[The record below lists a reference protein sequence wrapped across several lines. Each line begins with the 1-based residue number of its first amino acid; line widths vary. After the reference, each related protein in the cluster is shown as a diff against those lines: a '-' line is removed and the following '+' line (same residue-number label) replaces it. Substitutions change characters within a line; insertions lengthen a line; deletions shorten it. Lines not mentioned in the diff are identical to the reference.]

1 MKKIII
7 LIIVSL
13 SANLFGQE
21 REATILFNDS
31 TSVKGFGEIKK
42 EKIYFR
48 VSLDDKITEWN
59 YDMAY
64 GLIFSGYGFSEKY
77 LYIKPDK
84 YSKKPIIM
92 EVLEEGNVNLYR
104 KSFITERTYKDPTK
118 SLTDINNRKTFVYDF
133 ESTYYVKRK
142 NESNAT
148 DLSFSF
154 KTNSV
159 KYFSDCKIL
168 VEKINKKEFK
178 KDNIIEI
185 VYYYNDYCDGEEEN

>member
-7 LIIVSL
+7 LIVITICTNV
-13 SANLFGQE
+13 FGQE

-48 VSLDDKITEWN
+48 VSLDAKIKEW
-59 YDMAY
+59 DFKMAS

-92 EVLEEGNVNLYR
+92 EVMEEGNVNLYK
-104 KSFITERTYKDPTK
+104 KSFITQKAYVDPTK
-118 SLTDINNRKTFVYDF
+118 SLTYFNYRKIYVYDF

-142 NESNAT
+142 NEENST

-154 KTNSV
+154 KINSV

-178 KDNIIEI
+178 KDNIVEI
-185 VYYYNDYCDGEEEN
+185 VYYYNDYCDEEEN

>member
-7 LIIVSL
+7 LIVITICTNV
-13 SANLFGQE
+13 FGQE

-48 VSLDDKITEWN
+48 VSLDAKIKEW
-59 YDMAY
+59 DFKMAS

-92 EVLEEGNVNLYR
+92 EVMEEGNVNLYK
-104 KSFITERTYKDPTK
+104 KSFITQKAYVDPTK
-118 SLTDINNRKTFVYDF
+118 SLTYFNYRKIYVYDF

-142 NESNAT
+142 NEENAT

-154 KTNSV
+154 KINSV

-178 KDNIIEI
+178 KDNIVEI
-185 VYYYNDYCDGEEEN
+185 VYYYNDYCDEEEN

>member
-7 LIIVSL
+7 LIVITICTNV
-13 SANLFGQE
+13 FGQE

-48 VSLDDKITEWN
+48 VSLDAKIKEW
-59 YDMAY
+59 DFKMAS

-92 EVLEEGNVNLYR
+92 EVMEEGNVNLYK
-104 KSFITERTYKDPTK
+104 KSFITQKAYVDPTK
-118 SLTDINNRKTFVYDF
+118 SLTYFNYRKIYVYDF

-142 NESNAT
+142 NE
-148 DLSFSF
+148 
-154 KTNSV
+154 
-159 KYFSDCKIL
+159 
-168 VEKINKKEFK
+168 
-178 KDNIIEI
+178 
-185 VYYYNDYCDGEEEN
+185 ENELTFHLALKSIQ